1 MKESSN
7 RFFKNHTDR
16 RIKEIQERTKN
27 FKAEKIKEKRRD
39 TRTGK
44 RIKKRLDEQVV
55 WKRTKYEK
63 W

>member
-27 FKAEKIKEKRRD
+27 FKAEKIKVKRRD
-39 TRTGK
+39 TRTA
-44 RIKKRLDEQVV
+44 
-55 WKRTKYEK
+55 KRTKK
-63 W
+63 KIR

>member
-27 FKAEKIKEKRRD
+27 FKAEKIKVKRRD

-44 RIKKRLDEQVV
+44 RTKKKIR
-55 WKRTKYEK
+55 
-63 W
+63 